1 MSMVSIGISLGHDSG
16 LAIIDGNELIYAVN
30 EERLT
35 RIKTFSGIPIRS
47 IESVPTELWKDSQI
61 YLDGKKIVPHG
72 RADVYKFESEFSKL
86 AILAQKTKAANILLG
101 TKPGVRILQN
111 VMGAVSTQKRENQH
125 KIIRKLTGSSR
136 IYRVEHHDAHIYSVI
151 RQGIF
156 TGDINA
162 GTFFTLDAMGEGI
175 CSKFGL
181 FGSNGIKIL
190 DWQPALASPATLYA
204 YITKVIGF
212 TPLKHE
218 GKLTGLSAR
227 GNPHEVKQILEQFY
241 SFENGR
247 FMVRKLGYGTEAIKK
262 LQNKLSGISKED
274 ISAGLQ
280 DLFEELVISYLNHK
294 NRKGINLENLF
305 CAGGAFANVKLN
317 KRIAQL
323 PYVSR
328 LRIAPNMGD
337 GGLALGLAANSINT
351 PIVYSNLFLGTK
363 ITNTL
368 PKEFNLKQIETSDTS
383 HFLAN
388 ALLNKKFIAIAN
400 DKMEWGP
407 RALGNRSILFSADSK
422 ETTTLLNNKLS
433 RSEFMPFAPIC
444 CYEKAPKYFHFDTH
458 IDDYLHMTIACQV
471 KQITKREYPGIT
483 HIDCSARPQILKKED
498 NPFVHKLLMRTGELG
513 GKDIFVN
520 TSFNLHEEP
529 IVASTTEAITS
540 FKKANLDYLVLNYKI
555 YEQY

>member
-1 MSMVSIGISLGHDSG
+1 MGHDSG
-16 LAIIDGNELIYAVN
+16 VAVIDGNKLIYAVN

-35 RIKTFSGIPIRS
+35 RVKTFSGPPIRS
-47 IESVPTELWKDSQI
+47 IESVPKELWKESLI
-61 YLDGKKIVPHG
+61 YLDGKKIPPHG
-72 RADVYKFESEFSKL
+72 RANVYTFDTEFSKL
-86 AILAQKTKAANILLG
+86 AILSQKTRVANILLG
-101 TKPGVRILQN
+101 TKPGVRILKNLFGVINTQN
-111 VMGAVSTQKRENQH
+111 RKSQHEIVSRWS
-125 KIIRKLTGSSR
+125 GSSR
-136 IYRVEHHDAHIYSVI
+136 IYRIDHHDAHVYSVI

-156 TGDINA
+156 TGDINT

-175 CSKFGL
+175 CSKFGT
-181 FGSNGIKIL
+181 FDSNRIRIL

-204 YITKVIGF
+204 YITKVIGY

-218 GKLTGLSAR
+218 GKLTGLSAS
-227 GNPHEVKQILEQFY
+227 GNPHETKQILEQFY
-241 SFENGR
+241 SFKNGK
-247 FMVRKLGYGTEAIKK
+247 FMVRKLGYGTVAINK

-280 DLFEELVISYLNHK
+280 DLFEELVISYLQHK

-317 KRIAQL
+317 YRIAQL

-337 GGLALGLAANSINT
+337 GGLALGLAASMIKS

-363 ITNTL
+363 ISNTL
-368 PKEFNLKQIETSDTS
+368 PKDFNLKQIVTSDS
-383 HFLAN
+383 SQFLAA
-388 ALLNKKFIAIAN
+388 ALLDKKFIAIAN

-407 RALGNRSILFSADSK
+407 RALGNRSIIFSADSA

-444 CYEKAPKYFHFDTH
+444 CYEKASKYFNFDTN
-458 IDDYLHMTIACQV
+458 IDDYLYMTIACAV
-471 KQITKREYPGIT
+471 KPITKREYPGIT
-483 HIDCSARPQILKKED
+483 HIDGSARPQILRKED
-498 NPFVHKLLMRTGELG
+498 NPFLHKVLMRAGELG
-513 GKDIFVN
+513 GRDIFVN

-529 IVASTTEAITS
+529 IIANATEAITS
-540 FKKANLDYLVLNYKI
+540 FKKANLDYLVLNGKI
-555 YEQY
+555 YQQ